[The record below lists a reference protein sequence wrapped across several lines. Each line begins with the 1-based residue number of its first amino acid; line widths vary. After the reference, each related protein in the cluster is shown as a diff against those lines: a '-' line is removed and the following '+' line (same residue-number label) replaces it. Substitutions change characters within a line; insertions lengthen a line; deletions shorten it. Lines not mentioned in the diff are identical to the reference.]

1 MNNELLKKIPIET
14 RAEILIEALPYIQD
28 YYNKI
33 VVIKYGGNAMQSEE
47 LKQAVMGDIL
57 LLSLIGIK
65 VVLVH
70 GGGPEIS
77 EMLGKV
83 GAKSE
88 FIDGLR
94 VTDKESVDIVQM
106 VLAGK
111 INKSL
116 VNLIHTMGG
125 NAMGLCGI
133 DGHMIQSEKLDEVH
147 GYVGNITDIDPT
159 PILDILD
166 KGYIP
171 VIATVGCDA
180 EGNVYNINADTAAA
194 KIAGVLKAESLISM
208 TDIRGLLRD
217 KDDESTLIPIVKTSE
232 VPELMNEGVI
242 SGGMIPKIECC
253 IDSIRQGVQKV
264 FILDGRVPHAILIEI
279 LTDEGIGTM
288 VV

>member
-1 MNNELLKKIPIET
+1 MNNDILKNIPIET

-33 VVIKYGGNAMQSEE
+33 VVIKYGGNAMLNEE

-83 GAKSE
+83 GAESK

-133 DGHMIQSEKLDEVH
+133 DGHMIKAEKLDDVH

-159 PILDILD
+159 PILDVLD

-171 VIATVGCDA
+171 VIATVGCDE